1 MIGQLPVSA
10 PNSRR
15 RQLRLSPPPAQAAGP
30 DDVPEGAQRFPRDL
44 YEAARK
50 MAESDTAA
58 RIFGTAFV
66 ENFTAACLA
75 EDASLRT
82 AVSAEERRR
91 YLEA

>member
-1 MIGQLPVSA
+1 MALMLGAGLDGIERGLSA
-10 PNSRR
+10 PPST
-15 RQLRLSPPPAQAAGP
+15 QASGP

-44 YEAARK
+44 YEAAHR
-50 MAESDTAA
+50 MAQSDTAA
-58 RIFGTAFV
+58 RLFGDRFAQ
-66 ENFTAACLA
+66 NFTAACLA